1 MKVKIK
7 QEEIENLSKKGIY
20 RIYCQTSK
28 KSYVGSTW
36 RTFKI
41 RWKQH
46 LRLLNNNKHHSIELQ
61 RAFNKYGTDD
71 FYVEILETIDSEE
84 NLLGR
89 EAFYINKYDCINNG
103 YNENPDPS
111 RSPMLNKSSCE
122 KSSKT
127 HKELWEN
134 LKNTMSS
141 EEFEKYKE
149 EYNEKRGFKK
159 GQTAWNKGKKMTE
172 AQIAN
177 MKKPKI
183 HGVSEAMKKVHKKN
197 GQLAK
202 DRADYIIVYDI
213 NKKWLNTFWCLSD
226 LVEYSKSEYNNLPM
240 ILRKNGVRSMT
251 ASKITVSISKG
262 TVYKGL
268 YFKRAPK
275 SMKISYANAVNSW
288 KAVTEPI
295 MSQAEDTSSEGAET
309 SGEVKSS

>member
-1 MKVKIK
+1 MKIK
-7 QEEIENLSKKGIY
+7 IRQEELENLSKKGIY
-20 RIYCQTSK
+20 RIYCKTSG

-61 RAFNKYGTDD
+61 RAFNKYGTDN
-71 FYVEILETIDSEE
+71 FYLEILEIIENEE
-84 NLLGR
+84 NLLER

-103 YNENPDPS
+103 YNENSDPS
-111 RSPMLNKSSCE
+111 RSPMLNESSCK

-134 LKNTMSS
+134 LKDSMSP

-149 EYNEKRGFKK
+149 EYAKKRGFIK
-159 GQTAWNKGKKMTE
+159 GQIAWNKDKKMTE
-172 AQIAN
+172 AHIAN

-183 HGVSEAMKKVHKKN
+183 HGVSEAMKEVHRKN
-197 GQLAK
+197 AKLAK
-202 DRADYIIVYDI
+202 DRADYVIVYDI
-213 NKKWLNTFWCLSD
+213 NNKWLNTFWCTSD
-226 LVEYSKSEYNNLPM
+226 LVEYSKSEYNDLPM
-240 ILRKNGVRSMT
+240 ILRKNGIRSMNL
-251 ASKITVSISKG
+251 SKISSHMTDG
-262 TVYKGL
+262 TPYKGL

-275 SMKISYANAVNSW
+275 SMKISYANAENSW
-288 KAVTEPI
+288 KAMTEPI
-295 MSQAEDTSSEGAET
+295 MSQVEDTSSEGTET

>member
-1 MKVKIK
+1 MKIK
-7 QEEIENLSKKGIY
+7 ISQEEIENLNKKGIY
-20 RIYCQTSK
+20 RIYCKTSK
-28 KSYVGSTW
+28 KSYIGSTW

-46 LRLLNNNKHHSIELQ
+46 LRLLNNNKHHSIKLQ

-71 FYVEILETIDSEE
+71 FYLEILEIIDKEE
-84 NLLGR
+84 KLLEK
-89 EAFYINKYDCINNG
+89 EAFYITKYDCVSNG
-103 YNENPDPS
+103 YNENSDPS

-134 LKNTMSS
+134 IKNSMSS
-141 EEFEKYKE
+141 EDFEKYKE
-149 EYNEKRGFKK
+149 EYAEKRGFKK

-183 HGVSEAMKKVHKKN
+183 HGVSKAMKEVHKKN
-197 GQLAK
+197 AQLAK
-202 DRADYIIVYDI
+202 NRADYIIVYDI